1 MKAILLGGIVSLVL
15 SIGLTPLA
23 ARFFL
28 RKGLGQPIHVDLLQD
43 HQVKQGTPTMGGS
56 VVIAAATIGYLV
68 AHLVAG
74 RGPSAS
80 GLLVL
85 LLLIGLG
92 IVGFLD
98 DFLKITRE
106 RNLGLR
112 GRTKLIGQTLVA
124 VVFAILAIR
133 LPDADGLT
141 PASTFVSVMR
151 DVPALQLGAVLFVLW
166 AVFMVSATSNGVNLI
181 DGLDGLS
188 SGTCVLVFAGYTI
201 VCVWQFNQ
209 ACAAAV
215 GAGPPG
221 CYEVRDPYDLAII
234 AFALA
239 TACGGFLW
247 WNCNPARIF
256 IGDTGALGLG
266 GAIAGL
272 AITTRTEL
280 LLVVIGGIYV
290 VANGSVILQRGY
302 FKLTRRLTGTP
313 RRIFLNSPLQHHYLR
328 KGWPEITIVI
338 RFWIIAGI
346 FVAAGLGLFYA
357 EWLTHA

>member
-1 MKAILLGGIVSLVL
+1 MKAILLAGAVSLVL
-15 SIGLTPLA
+15 SLGLTPLM
-23 ARFFL
+23 ARFFV
-28 RKGLGQPIHVDLLQD
+28 RKGLGQPIHVDMSAE

-56 VVIAAATIGYLV
+56 AVIAAATIGYLV
-68 AHLVAG
+68 AHLVTGAW
-74 RGPSAS
+74 PSVS

-92 IVGFLD
+92 VVGFLD

-112 GRTKLIGQTLVA
+112 GRTKLVGQALVA
-124 VVFAILAIR
+124 IIFAVLALQ
-133 LPDADGLT
+133 LPDEHGLT
-141 PASTFVSVMR
+141 PASTFLSFVR
-151 DVPALQLGAVLFVLW
+151 DLPGFQLGAVIFVLW
-166 AVFMVSATSNGVNLI
+166 ALFMVSATSNGVNLV

-188 SGTCVLVFAGYTI
+188 SGSCALVFAGYTI

-209 ACAAAV
+209 SCAAADV
-215 GAGPPG
+215 PG
-221 CYEVRDPYDLAII
+221 CYQVRDPYDLAVI
-234 AFALA
+234 AFSLA

-256 IGDTGALGLG
+256 IGDTGALALG

-272 AITTRTEL
+272 AILTRTEL
-280 LLVVIGGIYV
+280 LLIVIGGLFV

-313 RRIFLNSPLQHHYLR
+313 RRIFLSSPLQFHYQH
-328 KGWPEITIVI
+328 KGWPEIMIVI
-338 RFWIIAGI
+338 RFWIICGI
-346 FVAAGLGLFYA
+346 LVAAGLGMFYT
-357 EWLTHA
+357 EWLTHS

>member
-1 MKAILLGGIVSLVL
+1 MKAILLGGVVSLVL
-15 SIGLTPLA
+15 SIGMTPLV
-23 ARFFL
+23 ARFFV
-28 RKGLGQPIHVDLLQD
+28 RKGLGQPIHVDMLEE

-56 VVIAAATIGYLV
+56 VVIGAATIGYLL

-74 RGPSAS
+74 SGPSAS

-85 LLLIGLG
+85 FLLVGLG
-92 IVGFLD
+92 VVGFLD

-133 LPDADGLT
+133 LPDANGLT
-141 PASTFVSVMR
+141 PASTFLSFMR
-151 DVPALQLGAVLFVLW
+151 DLPALQLGAVVFVLW

-188 SGTCVLVFAGYTI
+188 SGTCVLVFAGYTL

-209 ACAAAV
+209 SCAGAAAGV
-215 GAGPPG
+215 PG
-221 CYEVRDPYDLAII
+221 CYQARDPYDLAII

-247 WNCNPARIF
+247 WNCKPARIF

-272 AITTRTEL
+272 AIMTRTEL
-280 LLVVIGGIYV
+280 LLVIIGGLYV

-302 FKLTRRLTGTP
+302 FKLTRKLTGTP
-313 RRIFLNSPLQHHYLR
+313 RRIFLNTPIQHHYHH
-328 KGWPEITIVI
+328 KGWPEITVVI
-338 RFWIIAGI
+338 RFWIICGI

-357 EWLTHA
+357 EWLTHS